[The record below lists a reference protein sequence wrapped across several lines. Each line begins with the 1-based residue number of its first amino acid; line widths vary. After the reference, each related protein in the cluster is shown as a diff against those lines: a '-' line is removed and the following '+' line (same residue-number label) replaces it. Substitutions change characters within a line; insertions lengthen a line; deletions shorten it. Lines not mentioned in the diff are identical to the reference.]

1 MRMVNPISIAAD
13 FGTQR
18 ALSGWMIG
26 IANDLER
33 SAALDSH
40 AHRTGIRAIV
50 RAHGAGEFSWGIHW
64 RFVRKNG
71 KR

>member
-1 MRMVNPISIAAD
+1 
-13 FGTQR
+13 
-18 ALSGWMIG
+18 
-26 IANDLER
+26 
-33 SAALDSH
+33 
-40 AHRTGIRAIV
+40 V